1 MMRKEKSL
9 SRRRILYLG
18 NDAGYFIAHRLPQ
31 ARAAMQAGYD
41 VHVATPLSDDVNV
54 IKGEGFEFHPIPMN
68 RWRGKYLDEISSI
81 AAILKLYRSL
91 RPDLA
96 YHATIKPILYGGIAA
111 RLTRVSAVVN
121 AITGLGYIFISNELR
136 VRMIRAAVKQ
146 IYRFVFGHPNSCVIF
161 QNPDDLRTFLRE
173 HLVDEAKT
181 ELIMGSCVDLKDFI
195 FRPEPQGVP
204 TVVLASRLLWDKGV
218 GEFVGAA
225 KLLKESGV
233 AARFV
238 LIGAPESD
246 NPSTVSQETVES
258 WHKSGLVEWLGYS
271 KDMPRVLAQANV
283 VCLPSYREGLPNV
296 LIEAAACGRAIVT
309 TDTPGCRE
317 IVREGVNGL
326 LVPVKDTV
334 ALANALRIL
343 LEDADLRAKMGERSH
358 AIAISEFS
366 LERVIERTLA
376 VFRRLLA

>member
-1 MMRKEKSL
+1 M
-9 SRRRILYLG
+9 
-18 NDAGYFIAHRLPQ
+18 
-31 ARAAMQAGYD
+31 
-41 VHVATPLSDDVNV
+41 
-54 IKGEGFEFHPIPMN
+54 
-68 RWRGKYLDEISSI
+68 
-81 AAILKLYRSL
+81 
-91 RPDLA
+91 
-96 YHATIKPILYGGIAA
+96 
-111 RLTRVSAVVN
+111 
-121 AITGLGYIFISNELR
+121 
-136 VRMIRAAVKQ
+136 
-146 IYRFVFGHPNSCVIF
+146 
-161 QNPDDLRTFLRE
+161 
-173 HLVDEAKT
+173 
-181 ELIMGSCVDLKDFI
+181 
-195 FRPEPQGVP
+195 
-204 TVVLASRLLWDKGV
+204 
-218 GEFVGAA
+218 
-225 KLLKESGV
+225 
-233 AARFV
+233 
-238 LIGAPESD
+238 
-246 NPSTVSQETVES
+246 
-258 WHKSGLVEWLGYS
+258 GYS